1 MPGQAKPHSA
11 AFSQL
16 SDLADAG
23 DEIVARFWGLTG
35 WSMNLW
41 LVTSEFFAILLVLP
55 FILGLR
61 HVYGADVVVCGGVGV
76 LLAASFWT
84 RPALVIAVT
93 RERQVLCCRI
103 SRPFRR
109 TAISQAPI
117 EAVQLDFRRSGLF
130 SRLRYRGPGTN
141 GKTVRVNVPAACRR
155 DAQATAE
162 TASGRPSPR

>member
-1 MPGQAKPHSA
+1 LPGQAQPHSA

-16 SDLADAG
+16 SELADAG

-41 LVTSEFFAILLVLP
+41 LVTSEFFAIMLVVP
-55 FILGLR
+55 FVLGLR
-61 HVYGADVVVCGGVGV
+61 HVYGADVVVCGVVGV

-84 RPALVIAVT
+84 RPALVVAVT
-93 RERQVLCCRI
+93 RQRHVLCCRI
-103 SRPFRR
+103 SRPFHRS
-109 TAISQAPI
+109 AISQAPI
-117 EAVQLDFRRSGLF
+117 EAVQLDFHRGWLF
-130 SRLRYRGPGTN
+130 SRLRYRGPGTD

-162 TASGRPSPR
+162 AALGRPSPR